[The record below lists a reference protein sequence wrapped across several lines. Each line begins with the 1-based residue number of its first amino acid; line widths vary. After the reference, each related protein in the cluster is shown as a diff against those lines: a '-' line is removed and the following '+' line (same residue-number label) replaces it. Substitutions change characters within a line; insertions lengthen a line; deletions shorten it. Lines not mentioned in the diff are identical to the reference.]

1 MRHQLGW
8 ADLAGSRVGI
18 FGAGLEGRTAALRLA
33 DLTDDIVVVDDR
45 PAGNLGERE
54 VIATDAGGASLLAS
68 CDVVIKSPGISAYR
82 EDVAALERAGVA
94 VVGGVGLTVHEADPS
109 RVVCITGTKGKSTT
123 SSVLGHLAAAAGL
136 RVEVT
141 GNIGRPPFDPS
152 IPADL
157 DLLVIETS
165 SFQALDVAD
174 APGIVVVTSL
184 DVDHL
189 DWHGT
194 VERYQAD
201 KLSLT
206 SLPDA
211 GRTLVPADDPTLRAQ
226 VDRLGGDV
234 TWVPG
239 PDRDWTDALGMAGR
253 HNAINAELAAAVLRA
268 LEIPLGSDPD
278 ALREAAAGYDGLPGR
293 FREIGRRGDVRFID
307 DGLAT
312 NVLPTLAALRSLE
325 GQRLAILVGGHD
337 RGIDYAELIDAL
349 ASRSAPTMVI
359 GLPESGTRL
368 VAAVSGTGS
377 GTESAAVGSIDEAVD
392 LADGWIGDEGVVLLS
407 PAAPSFSQFANWKE
421 RSEAFAGAVRRRI
434 DDAHRRPEA

>member
-18 FGAGLEGRTAALRLA
+18 FGAGLEGRTALRRLA
-33 DLTDDIVVVDDR
+33 GLTDDVVVVDDQ
-45 PAGNLGERE
+45 PAGPIGDHE
-54 VIATDAGGASLLAS
+54 VIGTDAGGAALLAS

-82 EDVAALERAGVA
+82 PDIAALEHAGVA
-94 VVGGVGLTVHEADPS
+94 VVGGIGLTVHEADRS
-109 RVVCITGTKGKSTT
+109 RVVCVTGTKGKSTT

-152 IPADL
+152 IPGDL

-206 SLPDA
+206 SLPGA
-211 GRTLVPADDPTLRAQ
+211 GVTLVPADDATLAARADQ
-226 VDRLGGDV
+226 IGGAV
-234 TWVPG
+234 AWVPAPG
-239 PDRDWTDALGMAGR
+239 REWADALGMAGR
-253 HNAINAELAAAVLRA
+253 HNVANAELAAAALRA
-268 LEIPLGSDPD
+268 QGIPLGADPA
-278 ALREAAAGYDGLPGR
+278 ALRSAAAGYAGLPGR
-293 FREIGRRGDVRFID
+293 FREIGRRGGVRYID

-325 GQRLAILVGGHD
+325 GRRLAILVGGHD

-349 ASRSAPTMVI
+349 AGRAAPTLVV
-359 GLPESGTRL
+359 GLPESGVRM
-368 VAAVSGTGS
+368 VAAVAARGTD
-377 GTESAAVGSIDEAVD
+377 TESTAAGSIDEAVG
-392 LADGWIGDEGVVLLS
+392 LADEWIGEEGVVLLS

-421 RSEAFAGAVRRRI
+421 RSEAFGESVRRRTTTS
-434 DDAHRRPEA
+434 DQEPRA